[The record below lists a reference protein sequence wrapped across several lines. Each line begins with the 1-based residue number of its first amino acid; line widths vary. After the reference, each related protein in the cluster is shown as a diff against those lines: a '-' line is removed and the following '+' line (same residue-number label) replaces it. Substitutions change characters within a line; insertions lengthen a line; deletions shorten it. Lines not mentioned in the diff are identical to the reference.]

1 MVVLIEQ
8 ILNMSRID
16 LNKPYVDFLQSQV
29 KAGLFRSITSA
40 AEDAIRKQML
50 EYEKLRIQSVLAE
63 IKIGEEDIISGN
75 IENYDKA
82 FLSNVIRESK
92 Q

>member
-1 MVVLIEQ
+1 
-8 ILNMSRID
+8 MSRID

-50 EYEKLRIQSVLAE
+50 EYEKLRIRSVLAE
-63 IKIGEEDIISGN
+63 VKIGEEDIISGN

-82 FLSNVIRESK
+82 FLSNLMEESK

>member
-1 MVVLIEQ
+1 
-8 ILNMSRID
+8 MSRID

-50 EYEKLRIQSVLAE
+50 EQEKLRIESVLAE
-63 IKIGEEDIISGN
+63 IKFGEEEVSAGK
-75 IENYDKA
+75 IENYDTD
-82 FLSNVIRESK
+82 FLNNILKESK
-92 Q
+92 L

>member
-1 MVVLIEQ
+1 
-8 ILNMSRID
+8 MSRID

-50 EYEKLRIQSVLAE
+50 EQEKLRIESVLAE
-63 IKIGEEDIISGN
+63 IKVGEEEVSTGK
-75 IENYDKA
+75 IENYDTD
-82 FLSNVIRESK
+82 FLNNILKESK
-92 Q
+92 L